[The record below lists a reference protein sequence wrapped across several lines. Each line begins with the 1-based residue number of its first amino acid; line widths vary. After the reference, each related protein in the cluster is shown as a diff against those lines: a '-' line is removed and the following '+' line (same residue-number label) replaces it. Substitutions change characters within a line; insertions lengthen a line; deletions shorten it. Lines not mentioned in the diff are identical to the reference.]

1 MNFSFDKIMFSIF
14 QISRDRERC
23 LTPSVRHLTLCGI
36 LLERLFSC
44 NSEIVAAAHVRDHST
59 AMICSVQKCNWLCCN
74 VSCHVFRNRPRKFND
89 ASVYNVRK
97 LDFQANLCEAFDED
111 KK

>member
-1 MNFSFDKIMFSIF
+1 MFKLLLSDI
-14 QISRDRERC
+14 
-23 LTPSVRHLTLCGI
+23 LPSGI

-44 NSEIVAAAHVRDHST
+44 NSESIAAAHVRDHNT

-74 VSCHVFRNRPRKFND
+74 VGCHVFRNRHGKFND

-97 LDFQANLCEAFDED
+97 VDFPANLCEAFDED
-111 KK
+111 KKQHYCGDLVWG